1 MDPFQTKIYI
11 AVLITS
17 VALATIIFYFAIS
30 IIRNQRKMLQLQR
43 MSILA
48 EINAIEK
55 ERTRMAQDLHDELGP
70 TMTVVKFEVDSAEAK
85 TEEDRELLQKASGQ
99 LNDAV
104 SKIREIA
111 RNMMP
116 SSLTRKGLEA
126 ALQEIV
132 SQTNEL
138 TPLHVSFSYEVPSKI
153 DEERSINIYRILQE
167 VIQNA
172 VKYSQAELMIIK
184 VKEEKG
190 MLVILC
196 EDNGIGFDYDSKI
209 ESGEGLGLRNF
220 RSRTDL
226 MKGRL
231 QVASQKGKGTQ
242 YIFEIPLSF

>member
-1 MDPFQTKIYI
+1 MDPYKTKIYT

-17 VALATIIFYFAIS
+17 VVLGIIILYFAAS
-30 IIRNQRKMLQLQR
+30 MVRYQRRMLRLQR
-43 MSILA
+43 MNILA
-48 EINAIEK
+48 EITAIEK

-70 TMTVVKFEVDSAEAK
+70 TLTVVKFEVDSAEAK
-85 TEEDRELLQKASGQ
+85 TDEDRELLQKASGQ

-104 SKIREIA
+104 TKIREIA

-132 SQTNEL
+132 TQTNDL
-138 TPLHVSFSYEVPSKI
+138 TPLHVSFSYEVSSTI

-172 VKYSQAELMIIK
+172 VKYSQAELMVVKVREDKGNLIIH
-184 VKEEKG
+184 
-190 MLVILC
+190 C
-196 EDNGIGFDYDSKI
+196 EDNGVGFDYEAKI

-220 RSRTDL
+220 RSRIDL

-231 QVASQKGKGTQ
+231 QVASEKGKGTQ

>member
-1 MDPFQTKIYI
+1 MDPFQSKIYT

-17 VALATIIFYFAIS
+17 VILGTIIFYFAIS
-30 IIRNQRKMLQLQR
+30 MARHQRRMLQLQR
-43 MSILA
+43 MNILA

-70 TMTVVKFEVDSAEAK
+70 TLTVVKFEVDSAEAK
-85 TEEDRELLQKASGQ
+85 TAEDQELLQKASGQ

-104 SKIREIA
+104 NKIREIA

-126 ALQEIV
+126 ALNEIV
-132 SQTNEL
+132 NHTNEF
-138 TPLHVSFSYEVPSKI
+138 TKLHLSFTYEVTSKI

-167 VIQNA
+167 VVQNA

-184 VKEEKG
+184 IREENG
-190 MLVILC
+190 ILNILC
-196 EDNGIGFDYDSKI
+196 EDNGVGFDYDSMI

-231 QVASQKGKGTQ
+231 NVASQIGKGTQ